1 MQIAHPLAKLITVSI
16 DIIDEESMPC
26 DYCGATV
33 QFFDD
38 DFAVCPGCGNE
49 FWNMDFTGELPG
61 DVPGAIT

>member
-1 MQIAHPLAKLITVSI
+1 VSI